1 MAGRHDRVVRAL
13 LDRHGRTYASDAGI
27 RLADRPAPLF
37 QLLVLATLLS
47 ARIRGDIAVAAAR
60 ALREAG
66 WTTSRRLADATW
78 AQRTKVLNRS
88 GYARYDESTSR
99 MLGDTATRVTEEC
112 GGDLRRLRERAD
124 GDVDELRS
132 SLTTFKGIG
141 KVGADVFVREVQ
153 AVWPEYRPFADSRV
167 GAGAKRLGLPST
179 ARALARLVDGDDF
192 ARLAAALV
200 RVATEKDADEVRRSA
215 RGA

>member
-13 LDRHGRTYASDAGI
+13 LDRHGRTFASDAGI
-27 RLADRPAPLF
+27 KLADRPAPLF

-60 ALREAG
+60 ALRDAG
-66 WTTSRRLADATW
+66 WTTARKMADATW

-88 GYARYDESTSR
+88 GYARYDERTSR
-99 MLGDTATRVTEEC
+99 MLGDTADRVSEEC

-124 GDVDELRS
+124 GDVGELRS

-141 KVGADVFVREVQ
+141 EVGADVFLREVQ
-153 AVWPEYRPFADSRV
+153 GVWPEYRPFVDSRV
-167 GAGAKRLGLPST
+167 SEGAKRLGLPSSPGG
-179 ARALARLVDGDDF
+179 LARLVDEDDF
-192 ARLAAALV
+192 VRLVAALV
-200 RVATEKDADEVRRSA
+200 RVTTAKDADEVRRA
-215 RGA
+215 AKEA